1 MDIRQLRYFV
11 QIVESGSLL
20 KASRQIF
27 IAQPALSQQLAKLE
41 AEVGVS
47 LLTRSARGVVPTEN
61 GHALYHHAKF
71 LIRQVDQSVLIAR
84 QGPSAIAGMVS
95 IGLAPT
101 TVAAIGLELVRHLRT
116 KYPSV
121 VLNVVESLSGHLEQM
136 LELGRLDM
144 AILFK
149 QLELPRHAAERLV
162 DETLVVVLAADS
174 TLVPTRRRSLSLA
187 EACRLPLILPTGSHG
202 LRRRIDIETERQN
215 LRLNLVAEVDSLSL
229 LMASVRE
236 GFGATIQ
243 PMSATLVGA
252 RSPRDWRVLDISN
265 ANLTR
270 RNYLYTLG
278 TDRLSPAAVVVRDE
292 LLQLVRTLVTSGRWP
307 GARADPALLAA
318 RPPAT

>member
-41 AEVGVS
+41 AEVGVM

-84 QGPSAIAGMVS
+84 QGPSAIAGLVS

-101 TVAAIGLELVRHLRT
+101 TVAAIGLELVRHLRN
-116 KYPSV
+116 KYPAIM
-121 VLNVVESLSGHLEQM
+121 LNVVESLSGHLEQM

-144 AILFK
+144 AVLFK
-149 QLELPRHAAERLV
+149 QLVLPRHAAQPLI
-162 DETLVVVLAADS
+162 DETLVVVLPAVS
-174 TLVPTRRRSLSLA
+174 KLVPMRRRNLTLS
-187 EACRLPLILPTGSHG
+187 EACRLPLILPTASHG
-202 LRRRIDIETERQN
+202 LRRRIDIEIEQQN
-215 LRLNLVAEVDSLSL
+215 LRLNLVAEVDSLAL

-252 RSPRDWRVLDISN
+252 RSPKEWRVLEISD

-278 TDRLSPAAVVVRDE
+278 NDKLSPAAVVVRDE
-292 LLQLVRTLVTSGRWP
+292 LLLLVRTLVDSGRWP
-307 GARADPALLAA
+307 GARADAALPAAA
-318 RPPAT
+318 

>member
-20 KASRQIF
+20 QASRQIF

-41 AEVGVS
+41 AEVGVM
-47 LLTRSARGVVPTEN
+47 LLKRSARGVTPTEN

-84 QGPSAIAGMVS
+84 QGPSAIAGLVS

-101 TVAAIGLELVRHLRT
+101 TVAAIGLELLRHLRN
-116 KYPSV
+116 KYPAV

-136 LELGRLDM
+136 LEVGRLDM

-149 QLELPRHAAERLV
+149 QLELPRHAAQPLV
-162 DETLVVVLAADS
+162 DETLVVVLPPVS
-174 TLVPTRRRSLSLA
+174 KLVPARRRTLTLA
-187 EACRLPLILPTGSHG
+187 EACRLPLIMPTSSHG
-202 LRRRIDIETERQN
+202 LRRRVDIEAERQN
-215 LRLNLVAEVDSLSL
+215 LPLNLVAEVDSLAL

-252 RSPRDWRVLDISN
+252 PTEWRVLEISD

-270 RNYLYTLG
+270 KNYLYTLG
-278 TDRLSPAAVVVRDE
+278 NDRLSPAAAVVRDE

-307 GARADPALLAA
+307 GARADLALLALA
-318 RPPAT
+318 